1 MLEQIMISV
10 ITVIVFIVIL
20 LLVQYMRNRKSIK
33 ERQEYF
39 KELHKTLKVGN
50 RVSFSNGFYG
60 RIHKINNDDTVDI
73 KIKEGIITV
82 SRYAIMEILN
92 WLNYKGEL

>member
-1 MLEQIMISV
+1 MLENIIVSV
-10 ITVIVFIVIL
+10 VTVVLFIVIL
-20 LLVQYMRNRKSIK
+20 LLVQYLRNRKSIK
-33 ERQEYF
+33 EKQQYF
-39 KELHKTLKVGN
+39 EELHKSLKVGN

-60 RIHKINNDDTVDI
+60 QIHKINNDETVDI

-92 WLNYKGEL
+92 